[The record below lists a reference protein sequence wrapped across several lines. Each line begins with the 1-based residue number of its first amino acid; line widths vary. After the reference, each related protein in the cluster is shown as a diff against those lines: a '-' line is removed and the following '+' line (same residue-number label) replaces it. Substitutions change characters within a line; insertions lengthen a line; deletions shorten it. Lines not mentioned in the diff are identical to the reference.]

1 MHRVELLI
9 WHCAE
14 FTIYHGNIRLVS
26 FSEQQRYHSFLSDGG
41 PGRTWTRGKTGEV
54 SSC

>member
-1 MHRVELLI
+1 MCDCSRSRAYISGALGQDFIMHRVELLI

-26 FSEQQRYHSFLSDGG
+26 LS
-41 PGRTWTRGKTGEV
+41 
-54 SSC
+54 